1 MQSIGYG
8 GGASAIAD
16 IEFAEAF
23 PHPRALRA
31 TSPASGRGEAGAAC
45 LALRNQPAHDIVEL
59 LEVPVADL
67 HGAAGIAM
75 IDAHR

>member
-1 MQSIGYG
+1 VGVFDQY
-8 GGASAIAD
+8 AD

-31 TSPASGRGEAGAAC
+31 TSPASGRGEGKAGAAW
-45 LALRNQPAHDIVEL
+45 LTLRDQPAHDFVEL

-67 HGAAGIAM
+67 KGAAGIAM
-75 IDAHR
+75 IDAYREP